1 MTNIP
6 ASEQVVAVEVRGSRT
21 KVVLWGCVVLCFRF
35 ATSLGG
41 RVSCS

>member
-21 KVVLWGCVVLCFRF
+21 KVVLWGCVVLCFRV
-35 ATSLGG
+35 ARSL
-41 RVSCS
+41 VVA